1 MPPERGRII
10 SGKVSTALGKPWP
23 EKAGDPA
30 RPAPSTTAGTA
41 KGAGLKKSSFKIK
54 IEVAIP
60 VTADLD
66 DFARRRKEAE
76 TALKG
81 SKDGLT
87 LPQSRR
93 RGGYGKRKATPE
105 QAWKRFQEIERE
117 HPEWN
122 RTAIIQT
129 VAEQYRVWPRSVRR
143 WLEEYKKKA
152 PEA

>member
-1 MPPERGRII
+1 MADPLDKGHFAPYFPLVALKWSQNGPKKSTRVEGVGLGVPPERGRII

-66 DFARRRKEAE
+66 DFARRRK
-76 TALKG
+76 
-81 SKDGLT
+81 
-87 LPQSRR
+87 
-93 RGGYGKRKATPE
+93 
-105 QAWKRFQEIERE
+105 
-117 HPEWN
+117 
-122 RTAIIQT
+122 
-129 VAEQYRVWPRSVRR
+129 
-143 WLEEYKKKA
+143 
-152 PEA
+152 